1 MPVSVRR
8 HVLDLAYHGP
18 AESANDA
25 RAASGASIAHAQLS
39 LGIRFQFFYLR
50 HLPPLGEVWS
60 VSGEHVWPA
69 FARPV
74 PSLHTRS

>member
-25 RAASGASIAHAQLS
+25 RAASGASIARAQFLS
-39 LGIRFQFFYLR
+39 LGIVQVYLAIFVVGGA
-50 HLPPLGEVWS
+50 LL
-60 VSGEHVWPA
+60 A
-69 FARPV
+69 F
-74 PSLHTRS
+74 LC